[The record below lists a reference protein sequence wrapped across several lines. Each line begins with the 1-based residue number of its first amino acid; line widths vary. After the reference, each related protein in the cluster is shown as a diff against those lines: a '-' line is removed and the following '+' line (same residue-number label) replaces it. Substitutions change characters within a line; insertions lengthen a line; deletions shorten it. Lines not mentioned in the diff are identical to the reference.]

1 MSPESSPES
10 AAPIISEVPVSAESV
25 YVIPS
30 APVEMITVPEA
41 IQTSVEEARAEAAQA
56 LTDSAAEAAKR
67 IIREA
72 PGYTAV
78 PAETAPVQTEN
89 GFGGKF
95 DRGVIPTAMPADPS
109 HVVGWTGEVRH

>member
-30 APVEMITVPEA
+30 APVEMITVPES

-67 IIREA
+67 IIRQA
-72 PGYTAV
+72 PGYPEAALETV
-78 PAETAPVQTEN
+78 PAPTEG